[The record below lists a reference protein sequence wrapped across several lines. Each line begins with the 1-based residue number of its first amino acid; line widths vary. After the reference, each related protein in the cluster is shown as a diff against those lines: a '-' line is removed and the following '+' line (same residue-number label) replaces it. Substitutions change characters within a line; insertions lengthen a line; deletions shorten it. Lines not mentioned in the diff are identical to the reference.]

1 MSAGSK
7 YPSKKILIPAA
18 LVTAAVA
25 IVLGISSANSGLGLN
40 SPIQNNTE
48 KSVLQA
54 SSDNTSDYF
63 VLQSQ
68 QELFNAVKSGQTEE
82 IFAKIG
88 QAASEIK
95 MASITDYNI
104 ITGSDRNNNNNTIRV
119 RFYDPGVQTK
129 PAPLLIYLYGRA
141 GEEINMDFSDPG
153 LRLLANSTG
162 LMVATMDYRFAPFH
176 NSLDDVLSTV
186 RWIHQNSEDL
196 GVDRDRIALGGV
208 SRGANLALSTA
219 LVLRDSGNIEDQ
231 NLVRVLYL
239 LNGYY
244 SPDLLQSESAKMFG
258 TGTDLITSEDIEMI
272 FDQIHQNESSDYT
285 DPLAFPILSKNLTGL
300 PPVYIVASGIDPVK
314 DESIELAGRLQ
325 EEGQEHYLSV
335 WPGVGHSAGSFIFTP
350 VIPETQTYLD
360 SMTVYLRGVLTN
372 STTTSPFGQKD
383 EPDDYFIFQSQKEL
397 FSGLEEEF
405 NSSQQNNATD
415 RPDTETISPEQR
427 RQLAEEG
434 LKSISSPLERPVM
447 ASVKDY
453 YPVPGLDG
461 DDIRLRVYDP
471 GVGNKPA
478 PAIVYIFG
486 GGWTIGNVDA
496 FDDSIRRIAN
506 SSGMIVA
513 AMDYRLAPENPFPAG
528 LNDVV
533 ATVRWIGEHGEEL
546 GIDSSKIALGGHS
559 AGANLALST
568 ALVLRDSDDP
578 SDNELV
584 DVLFLVAGPYS
595 PDIISSN
602 SHMMFGQGQFGVQK
616 TTTEDA
622 FKMTFQNTSDYS
634 NPLAFPLLS
643 ENLTGLPPVY
653 IAAMSLDPL
662 KDDSLELAERLRKDG
677 QEYYLTIWPGVGH
690 SALVMIPITPETQT
704 YLDSMTV
711 YLTGVLTENKEN

>member
-1 MSAGSK
+1 MSTRSK
-7 YPSKKILIPAA
+7 HPSKKILISAA
-18 LVTAAVA
+18 LVTTAVA
-25 IVLGISSANSGLGLN
+25 IVLGISSVNTGLAVN
-40 SPIQNNTE
+40 SPIQNNVE

-54 SSDNTSDYF
+54 SSDNATDFF

-68 QELFNAVKSGQTEE
+68 QELFNAVNTEQAEE

-95 MASITDYNI
+95 MASITDHNI
-104 ITGSDRNNNNNTIRV
+104 ITGSDGNNNNNSTIRV
-119 RFYDPGVQTK
+119 RFYDPGVLTK

-153 LRLLANSTG
+153 LRFLANSTG
-162 LMVATMDYRFAPFH
+162 VMVATIDYRFAPFSD
-176 NSLDDVLSTV
+176 SLDDVLSTV
-186 RWIHQNSEDL
+186 RWIHQNSEQL
-196 GVDRDRIALGGV
+196 GVDSQRIALGGE
-208 SRGANLALSTA
+208 SHGANLALSTA
-219 LVLRDSGNIEDQ
+219 LVLRDSGNPEEQ
-231 NLVRVLYL
+231 NLTRVLYL

-244 SPDLLQSESAKMFG
+244 SPDLLENKSMEMFG
-258 TGTDLITSEDIEMI
+258 HGMDLITSEDIEMI
-272 FDQIHQNESSDYT
+272 FDQLHKNESDYSN
-285 DPLAFPILSKNLTGL
+285 PLAFPILSNNLTGL
-300 PPVYIVASGIDPVK
+300 PPMYIVASGIDPVR
-314 DESIELAGRLQ
+314 DESIELAARLQ
-325 EEGQEHYLSV
+325 EEGQEHYLSI

-350 VIPETQTYLD
+350 VIPELQTYHD

-372 STTTSPFGQKD
+372 STTTSPFVQKD
-383 EPDDYFIFQSQKEL
+383 EANDYFIFQSQKEL
-397 FSGLEEEF
+397 FSGLEGEF
-405 NSSQQNNATD
+405 NSSQQNGTADTLDTATM
-415 RPDTETISPEQR
+415 SPEQR

-434 LKSISSPLERPVM
+434 LKSISSPSERPVM

-453 YPVPGLDG
+453 SVPGLDG
-461 DDIRLRVYDP
+461 NDIRLRVYDP
-471 GVGNKPA
+471 GVNNKPA

-513 AMDYRLAPENPFPAG
+513 SMDYRLAPEHPFPAG

-533 ATVRWIGEHGEEL
+533 ATVRWIGEYGEEL
-546 GIDSSKIALGGHS
+546 GIDSSRIALGGQS

-595 PDIISSN
+595 PSILSSN

-643 ENLTGLPPVY
+643 ENLTSLPPVY

-677 QEYYLTIWPGVGH
+677 QEYYLTVWPGVGH
-690 SALVMIPITPETQT
+690 SALVMIPITPETQA
-704 YLDSMTV
+704 YLDSMTL
-711 YLTGVLTENKEN
+711 YLSRVLTDNQEN